1 MNAFGTPRR
10 SGVLAREREVA
21 RRLSDAFAQVGWKVE
36 GAPRGGQPGADLRVR
51 RRGFVYAVQVKAG
64 SESRPDRLVPL
75 LAQAVLQAARR
86 AGGEAVPL
94 AVVAAPRIAPR
105 AAEQVLDFAREFAPG
120 VSVGVVD
127 LEGFRAFRG
136 PQLEPLNARPPE
148 WPAGVAL
155 PRREAGHLFSDLN
168 QWMLKVLLAL
178 ELPEE
183 MLSAPR
189 GQYRNAS
196 ELARAADVSVM
207 SAFRFAR
214 RLRDEGYLH
223 ESAPHLSL
231 VRRDHLFQRW
241 QASAQRSAEEV
252 PMRFVLP
259 GDTAAQL
266 RTVLARGRACLALYA
281 AADALKLGHVEGL
294 PPHVYVE
301 RFPAADAWP
310 GRDLRPCTAGEA
322 PHFIFRKA
330 PTPQSVFRGVVR
342 PAGVAAC
349 DVLQVWLDV
358 AADPARGREQA
369 ELIRRRVLQKVIA
382 GRV

>member
-1 MNAFGTPRR
+1 MNAFGNPRR
-10 SGVLAREREVA
+10 SAVLAREREVA
-21 RRLSDAFAQVGWKVE
+21 RLLADALAHAGWKVE
-36 GAPRGGQPGADLRVR
+36 RTPRGGRPAAELRAR
-51 RRGFVYAVQVKAG
+51 QRGLVYAVEVKAG
-64 SESRPDRLVPL
+64 SEGRPDRLVPL

-86 AGGEAVPL
+86 AGRDAAPL
-94 AVVAAPRIAPR
+94 AVVAAPSIAPR
-105 AAEQVLDFAREFAPG
+105 AAQQVLDFAREYAPR

-127 LEGFRAFRG
+127 LEGFRTFLG
-136 PQLEPLNARPPE
+136 PHLEQLNAHPPE
-148 WPAGVAL
+148 RPAEVAL
-155 PRREAGHLFSDLN
+155 PRRGAGHLFSDLN
-168 QWMLKVLLAL
+168 QWMLKVLLAP

-196 ELARAADVSVM
+196 EIARAADVSVM
-207 SAFRFAR
+207 SAFRFVR

-231 VRRDHLFQRW
+231 VRRDHLFHRW
-241 QASAQRSAEEV
+241 QASAQRSAEEA

-259 GDTAAQL
+259 GDTVAQL

-281 AADALKLGHVEGL
+281 AADALKLGHVEGV

-301 RFPAADAWP
+301 RFPPADVSA
-310 GRDLRPCTAGEA
+310 GKSLRPCSAGEA

-369 ELIRRRVLQKVIA
+369 ELIRRRALQKVIA
-382 GRV
+382 GRA

>member
-1 MNAFGTPRR
+1 
-10 SGVLAREREVA
+10 
-21 RRLSDAFAQVGWKVE
+21 
-36 GAPRGGQPGADLRVR
+36 
-51 RRGFVYAVQVKAG
+51 
-64 SESRPDRLVPL
+64 VPL

-86 AGGEAVPL
+86 AGRDAAPL

-105 AAEQVLDFAREFAPG
+105 AAEQVLDFAREYAPR

-136 PQLEPLNARPPE
+136 PRLEPLNARPPE
-148 WPAGVAL
+148 RPAGVAP

-168 QWMLKVLLAL
+168 QWMLKVLLAPD
-178 ELPEE
+178 LPEE

-207 SAFRFAR
+207 SAFRLVR

-223 ESAPHLSL
+223 ESASRLSL
-231 VRRDHLFQRW
+231 VRRDTLFQRW
-241 QASAQRSAEEV
+241 QASAQRSAEEA

-259 GDTAAQL
+259 GDTVVRL
-266 RTVLARGRACLALYA
+266 RTVLARDRACLALYA
-281 AADALKLGHVEGL
+281 AADALKLGHVEGV

-301 RFPAADAWP
+301 RFQPMNVSA
-310 GRDLRPCTAGEA
+310 GRSFRPCAAGEA

-330 PTPQSVFRGVVR
+330 SAPESVFRAVVR

-369 ELIRRRVLQKVIA
+369 EIIRRRVLQKVVA
-382 GRV
+382 GRS

>member
-1 MNAFGTPRR
+1 
-10 SGVLAREREVA
+10 VA
-21 RRLSDAFAQVGWKVE
+21 RRLAGAFVQAGWKVG
-36 GAPRGGQPGADLRVR
+36 GAPRGGRPGAELRVR
-51 RRGFVYAVQVKAG
+51 RGGFVYVVEVKAG
-64 SESRPDRLVPL
+64 SEGRPDRLVPL

-86 AGGEAVPL
+86 AGRDAVPL

-105 AAEQVLDFAREFAPG
+105 AAEQLLDFAREYAPR

-136 PQLEPLNARPPE
+136 PRLEPLNARSPE
-148 WPAGVAL
+148 RPAGVAL

-168 QWMLKVLLAL
+168 QWMLKVLLAP

-183 MLSAPR
+183 MLSASR

-196 ELARAADVSVM
+196 ALARAADVSVM
-207 SAFRFAR
+207 SAFRFVR

-231 VRRDHLFQRW
+231 VRRDHLFHRW
-241 QASAQRSAEEV
+241 QASAQSSAEEA

-259 GDTAAQL
+259 GDTVAQL
-266 RTVLARGRACLALYA
+266 RTVLARGRSCLALYA
-281 AADALKLGHVEGL
+281 AADALRLGHVEGV
-294 PPHVYVE
+294 PPHVYAE
-301 RFPAADAWP
+301 RLPPADVP
-310 GRDLRPCTAGEA
+310 GGESLRPCAAGEA

-369 ELIRRRVLQKVIA
+369 ELIRRKVLQKVIA
-382 GRV
+382 GRA